1 MNYNLNH
8 LTQPSSQDLLGPI
21 QDDEALVL
29 FSIIRTSRLKRIVE
43 IGGLSGYSAKNFLEA
58 TDGGTVITIDIN
70 SVPNMGVG
78 HNTIIKSAADV
89 NKEEIGERV
98 DMVFFDC
105 HHFEASLSF
114 FNNMIEGGIIDDDTI
129 LVLHDTNLHYNKI
142 TGDSFHNGEG
152 WVHQVAERDL
162 TNHFFDL
169 GYQVLSL
176 GTKPHSHNETFP
188 YRHGLTICNK
198 FKKYNNGRND

>member
-8 LTQPSSQDLLGPI
+8 LTQPSSQNLLGPI

-70 SVPNMGVG
+70 SVPNMGLG
-78 HNTIIKSAADV
+78 HNTITKSAADV
-89 NKEEIGERV
+89 TKEEIGERV

-142 TGDSFHNGEG
+142 TPDSFHNGEG

-188 YRHGLTICNK
+188 YRHGLTICKK
-198 FKKYNNGRND
+198 FNKYNNGRND

>member
-1 MNYNLNH
+1 MNYNLSH

-43 IGGLSGYSAKNFLEA
+43 IGGLAGYSATNFLEA
-58 TDGGTVITIDIN
+58 VEDGTVYTIDIN
-70 SVPNMGVG
+70 KV
-78 HNTIIKSAADV
+78 NTIKSNHITITKSAADV
-89 NKEEIGERV
+89 TKEEIGERV

-105 HHFEASLSF
+105 HHYEASLSF
-114 FNNMIEGGIIDDDTI
+114 YNNMIEGGIIDDDTI

-142 TGDSFHNGEG
+142 TPDSFHNGEG
-152 WVHQVAERDL
+152 FVHQLAEREL

-169 GYQVLSL
+169 NYQILSL

-188 YRHGLTICNK
+188 YRHGLAICKK
-198 FKKYNNGRND
+198 FKKYNNER

>member
-1 MNYNLNH
+1 MNYNLSH
-8 LTQPSSQDLLGPI
+8 LTQPSSQNLLGPI

-70 SVPNMGVG
+70 QVPNMGVG
-78 HNTIIKSAADV
+78 HNTIIKSASDV
-89 NKEEIGERV
+89 TKEEIGERV

-142 TGDSFHNGEG
+142 TPDSFHNGEG

-188 YRHGLTICNK
+188 YRHGLTICKK
-198 FKKYNNGRND
+198 FNKYNNNKYE

>member
-8 LTQPSSQDLLGPI
+8 LTQPSSQNLLGPI

-70 SVPNMGVG
+70 QVPNMGVG
-78 HNTIIKSAADV
+78 HNTIIKSASDV
-89 NKEEIGERV
+89 TKEEIGERV

-152 WVHQVAERDL
+152 FVHQVAEREL

-188 YRHGLTICNK
+188 YRHGLTICKK
-198 FKKYNNGRND
+198 FNKYNNGRND

>member
-1 MNYNLNH
+1 MNYNLSH

-70 SVPNMGVG
+70 QVPNMGVG
-78 HNTIIKSAADV
+78 HKTVIKSAADV
-89 NKEEIGERV
+89 TKEEIGERV

-114 FNNMIEGGIIDDDTI
+114 FNNMVEGGIIDDDTI

-142 TGDSFHNGEG
+142 TPDSFHNGEG

-188 YRHGLTICNK
+188 YRHGLTICKK
-198 FKKYNNGRND
+198 FKKYNNER